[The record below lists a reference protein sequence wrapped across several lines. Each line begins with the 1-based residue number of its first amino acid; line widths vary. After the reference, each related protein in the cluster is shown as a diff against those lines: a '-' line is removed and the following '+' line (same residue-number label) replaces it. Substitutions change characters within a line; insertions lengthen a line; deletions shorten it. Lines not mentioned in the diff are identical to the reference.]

1 MNTGLR
7 SLPPSL
13 SVQIEQNIEN
23 IFRPEV
29 QMLLTPDVQ
38 QALKEAI
45 ARGISMVF
53 WISLLASL
61 VCLIFSAILPA
72 QPALKVKKHI

>member
-1 MNTGLR
+1 
-7 SLPPSL
+7 
-13 SVQIEQNIEN
+13 
-23 IFRPEV
+23 
-29 QMLLTPDVQ
+29 MLLTPDVQ